1 MVRPL
6 EATWG
11 VGVACLLLP
20 GAECKREE
28 VGVNMAVGSVGKR
41 RGVEGEEEN
50 KDECDNKINK
60 NYLL

>member
-1 MVRPL
+1 M
-6 EATWG
+6 
-11 VGVACLLLP
+11 ACLLLP